1 MNIALFGYGK
11 MGKEIEQIA
20 LQRNHTIVLK
30 IDKDNTHTTQ
40 EQLKQADV
48 AIEFSTPHTVIANI
62 IKCFNAQLP
71 IVVGT
76 TGWYDTFEE
85 VKSICLKGNH
95 SLFYATNFSLGV
107 NLFFK
112 MNGQV
117 ACMMNQFLDY
127 EVSMQETHHIHKLD
141 KPSGTAITTAEKIL
155 ANHAQKSKWS
165 LDKKSDTDLYIDVVR
180 QGEVPGTHTVFYKS
194 AIDEISITHKAYNR
208 KGFALGAV
216 LAAEFLLNKKGVYT
230 MSDLMSYEL

>member
-30 IDKDNTHTTQ
+30 IDKDTIPAITQ
-40 EQLKQADV
+40 AQLKQADV
-48 AIEFSTPHTVIANI
+48 AIEFSTPQTVIGNI
-62 IKCFNAQLP
+62 NTCFDAQLP

-76 TGWYDTFEE
+76 TGWYHQFEG
-85 VKSICLKGNH
+85 VKSICLKNNH

-112 MNGQV
+112 MNEQV
-117 ACMMNQFLDY
+117 ARMMNSFPDY
-127 EVSMQETHHIHKLD
+127 EVSMQEIHHIHKLD
-141 KPSGTAITTAEKIL
+141 KPSGTAITTADKIL
-155 ANHAQKSKWS
+155 AHHSQKSKWS
-165 LDKKSDTDLYIDVVR
+165 LNKNSTSDLFIEVVR
-180 QGEVPGTHTVFYKS
+180 QDEVPGTHTVFYKS
-194 AIDEISITHKAYNR
+194 DIDEISITHKAYNR

-216 LAAEFLLNKKGVYT
+216 LAAEFLYNKKGVYT
-230 MSDLMSYEL
+230 MSDLLNL

>member
-20 LQRNHTIVLK
+20 LQRNHRIVLK
-30 IDKDNTHTTQ
+30 IDKENSSILTK

-48 AIEFSTPHTVIANI
+48 AIEFSTPDTVISNI
-62 IKCFNAQLP
+62 YKCFEAQLP
-71 IVVGT
+71 IIVGA
-76 TGWYDTFEE
+76 TGWYTKFEE
-85 VKSICLKGNH
+85 IKSYCLKENH

-112 MNGQV
+112 MNEEI
-117 ACMMNQFLDY
+117 ARMMNKFSDY
-127 EVSMQETHHIHKLD
+127 EVAMQEIHHIHKLD

-155 ANHAQKSKWS
+155 ANHSKKNNWS
-165 LDKKSDTDLYIDVVR
+165 IDKKGNTDLFIDVVR
-180 QGEVPGTHTVFYKS
+180 EDEVPGTHTVFYKS
-194 AIDEISITHKAYNR
+194 DIDEISLTHKAYNR

-216 LAAEFLLNKKGVYT
+216 LAAEFLYNKKGIYT
-230 MSDLMSYEL
+230 MSDLLNL

>member
-1 MNIALFGYGK
+1 MKIALLGYGK

-30 IDKDNTHTTQ
+30 INKENSSNLTT

-48 AIEFSTPHTVIANI
+48 AIEFSTPDTVISNI
-62 IKCFNAQLP
+62 YKCFEAQLP
-71 IVVGT
+71 IVVGA
-76 TGWYDTFEE
+76 TGWYEKFNEI
-85 VKSICLKGNH
+85 KAYCLKENH

-112 MNGQV
+112 MNEEI
-117 ACMMNQFLDY
+117 ACMMKNFRGY
-127 EVSMQETHHIHKLD
+127 EVTMQEIHHIHKLD

-155 ANHAQKSKWS
+155 ANQTKKTNWS
-165 LDKKSDTDLYIDVVR
+165 IDKKTDTNLFIDVVR
-180 QGEVPGTHTVFYKS
+180 EDEVPGTHTVFYKS
-194 AIDEISITHKAYNR
+194 DIDEISLTHKAYNR

-216 LAAEFLLNKKGVYT
+216 LAAEFLQNKKGVYT
-230 MSDLMSYEL
+230 MSDLLSF